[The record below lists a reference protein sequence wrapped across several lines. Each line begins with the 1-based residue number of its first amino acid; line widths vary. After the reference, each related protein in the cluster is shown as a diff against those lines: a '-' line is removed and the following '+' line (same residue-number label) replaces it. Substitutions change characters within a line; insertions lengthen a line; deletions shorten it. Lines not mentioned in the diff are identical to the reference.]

1 MTVAQIDE
9 VSPPS
14 QSSRTLLGTFLG
26 SIVRRLGNWMPI
38 GGAVDLMGQLGL
50 DAPRVRTSVFR
61 LKKRGWLI
69 SETRGGV
76 RGYVMTEA
84 ALKAIGAGDEVIWHA
99 RQSANLEDGWC
110 IVNFSVPES
119 DRNKRHL
126 LRANLSY
133 LGFGNVSR
141 ATWIAPARMR
151 PAAERAIDEL
161 DLMSYCAIF
170 AGDYVSGQDLSS
182 LVQNS
187 WDLAGIDES
196 YRRFIEYF
204 SWQAS
209 LFESTDVI
217 DPSEAFVAYVG
228 LIDHWRELPFRDPGL
243 PEELLPDGWN
253 AMEASALFGR
263 LVVLLEGRA
272 LGHAA
277 RFWPASQ

>member
-1 MTVAQIDE
+1 MTGSQGDE
-9 VSPPS
+9 VLPLS

-38 GGAVDLMGQLGL
+38 GGTVELMGQLGL

-69 SETRGGV
+69 SETRAGV
-76 RGYVMTEA
+76 RGYVMTDA

-99 RQSANLEDGWC
+99 RQPANLDDGWC
-110 IVNFSVPES
+110 VVNFSVPEA
-119 DRNKRHL
+119 DRDKRHL

-141 ATWIAPARMR
+141 AMWIAPARMR

-170 AGDYVSGQDLSS
+170 AGDYVSGQDLGS
-182 LVQNS
+182 LVRNS
-187 WDLAGIDES
+187 WDLTAIDER
-196 YRRFIEYF
+196 YRSFIDDF
-204 SWQAS
+204 SRQVS
-209 LFESTDVI
+209 LFESSDVI

-253 AMEASALFGR
+253 AMEASALFER
-263 LVVLLEGRA
+263 LVALLEGRA
-272 LGHAA
+272 LGYAA
-277 RFWPASQ
+277 SFWPASQ